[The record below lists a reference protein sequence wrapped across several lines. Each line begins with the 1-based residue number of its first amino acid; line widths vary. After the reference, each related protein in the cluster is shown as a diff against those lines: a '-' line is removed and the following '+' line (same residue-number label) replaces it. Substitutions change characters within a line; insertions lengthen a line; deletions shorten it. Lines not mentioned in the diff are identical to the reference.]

1 LLKNDNGILSQTGGG
16 NMNQSYKF
24 MFVPLVVLIISGC
37 AQAPIS
43 TSFPL
48 TAQQTIQ
55 SVSHWNVI
63 ADDVAEQI
71 KIALTSGGAVGRSV
85 YLENSANTPF
95 NDGFYDMLLTKLF
108 NKGVRTIKDKEP
120 TALKILYNSQVVYHK
135 APLKGPRAGK
145 TALLTAGVLVVR
157 EAFDQPWSVPGR
169 IAAVGGALTAMDLLD
184 DASPG
189 YFKKNAPNTG
199 FIITISV
206 MDNNHYVFRK
216 TDCYYINF
224 ADSWHYQEDTK
235 SKNIKVV
242 N

>member
-1 LLKNDNGILSQTGGG
+1 MNKYKIIFLPLILLSI
-16 NMNQSYKF
+16 F
-24 MFVPLVVLIISGC
+24 GC

-71 KIALTSGGAVGRSV
+71 KLALTAGKAMDTPV
-85 YLENSANTPF
+85 YLENNANTPF
-95 NDGFYDMLLTKLF
+95 NDAFHNMLLTRLL
-108 NKGVRTIKDKEP
+108 NKGVRTMKAKEP
-120 TALKILYNSQVVYHK
+120 TALKISYNSQVVYHK
-135 APLKGPRAGK
+135 APLKEPRAGK

-169 IAAVGGALTAMDLLD
+169 IAAVGGALTAMELLD

-189 YFKKNAPNTG
+189 YFKKNAPKTE
-199 FIITISV
+199 FIITTSI
-206 MDNNHYVFRK
+206 MDGNQYVFRK

-224 ADSWHYQEDTK
+224 ADSWYYNDDTPSTK
-235 SKNIKVV
+235 IKVV